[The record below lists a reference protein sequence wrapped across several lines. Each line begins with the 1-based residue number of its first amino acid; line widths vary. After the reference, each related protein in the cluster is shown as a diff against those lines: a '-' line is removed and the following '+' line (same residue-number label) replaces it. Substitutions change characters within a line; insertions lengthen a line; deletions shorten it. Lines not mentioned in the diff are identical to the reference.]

1 MPLRKL
7 FAAVLVVAL
16 AGGIYFAT
24 QQKNGMAKDETAN
37 DPIIATVNLI
47 EIRKSEIIPYLQEL
61 VQPSQLQ
68 QWKTLDAVPEKVY
81 KTALLNIA
89 QDKLVRDTADKAAV
103 SERPEIKAM
112 LSKADNRIIK
122 NVFLNQ
128 LAPGLVS
135 EESIKKRYDELVA
148 SIKGKK
154 EFRARHIL
162 LANKKEARTIQKALK
177 KRPFDEL
184 AKLFSLDEKTGY
196 RGGDIGY
203 VLPGILNPEFEK
215 QVFKLKK
222 GRVSRPFK
230 TSLGWHIARLE
241 DIRPAKAMPYEQAK
255 VILRRQLEQQAI
267 KEYLTR
273 LVANAKIENFIQL
286 KQQRSE

>member
-1 MPLRKL
+1 MLLRKL
-7 FAAVLVVAL
+7 SAAFLVIAL
-16 AGGIYFAT
+16 AAGIYFAT
-24 QQKNGMAKDETAN
+24 QQKNGAVANKDDN
-37 DPIIATVNLI
+37 DPVIAKVNQI
-47 EIRKSEIIPYLQEL
+47 EIKKSEFIPYLKEIAA
-61 VQPSQLQ
+61 PAGLQ
-68 QWKTLDAVPEKVY
+68 KWKSLDAVPEKIY
-81 KTALLNIA
+81 KTALLSIA
-89 QDKLVRDTADKAAV
+89 QDRMIRDIADKTGV
-103 SERPEIKAM
+103 STDTEVQAQLKKAE
-112 LSKADNRIIK
+112 NRIIR
-122 NVFLNQ
+122 NIFLNQ

-203 VLPGILNPEFEK
+203 VLPGVLNPEFEK
-215 QVFKLKK
+215 QVLKLKK
-222 GRVSRPFK
+222 GRVSKPFK
-230 TSLGWHIARLE
+230 TSLGWHIAILE

-255 VILRRQLEQQAI
+255 VILRRQLEQQAVRQ
-267 KEYLTR
+267 YLSQ
-273 LVANAKIENFIQL
+273 LIANAKIENYVQL
-286 KQQRSE
+286 KTVSR

>member
-1 MPLRKL
+1 MLLRKL
-7 FAAVLVVAL
+7 SAAFLVIAL
-16 AGGIYFAT
+16 AAGIYFAT
-24 QQKNGMAKDETAN
+24 QQKNGAVANKDDN
-37 DPIIATVNLI
+37 DPVIAKVNQI
-47 EIRKSEIIPYLQEL
+47 EIKKSEFIPYLKEIAA
-61 VQPSQLQ
+61 PAGLQ
-68 QWKTLDAVPEKVY
+68 KWKSLDAVPEKIY
-81 KTALLNIA
+81 KTALLSIA
-89 QDKLVRDTADKAAV
+89 QDRMIRDIADKTGV
-103 SERPEIKAM
+103 STDTEVQAQLKKAE
-112 LSKADNRIIK
+112 NRIIR
-122 NVFLNQ
+122 NIFLNR

-203 VLPGILNPEFEK
+203 VLPGVLNPEFEK
-215 QVFKLKK
+215 QVLKLKK
-222 GRVSRPFK
+222 GRVSKPFK
-230 TSLGWHIARLE
+230 TSLGWHIAKLE

-255 VILRRQLEQQAI
+255 VILRRQLEQQAVRQ
-267 KEYLTR
+267 YLSQ
-273 LVANAKIENFIQL
+273 LIANAKIENFVQL
-286 KQQRSE
+286 KTVSR